1 MLGRLFL
8 LFAIVPVIELYIL
21 IKIGGY
27 IGAVNTVLLVIGTA
41 LLGAILTRHEGMR
54 TLRQISDSLSRGVVP
69 AEEMIDGLL
78 IFAGGILLVTPGV
91 MTDVVALWLLVPFT
105 RTVFKRWLRRR
116 FDRMVASGNIQ
127 LHYHGR
133 GPDGS

>member
-8 LFAIVPVIELYIL
+8 LFLIVPVIELYVL

-41 LLGAILTRHEGMR
+41 LLGVILTRLEGMR
-54 TLRQISDSLSRGVVP
+54 TLRQISQSLSQGIVP

-78 IFAGGILLVTPGV
+78 IFAGGILLLTPGV
-91 MTDVVALWLLVPFT
+91 ITDVLALWLLIPFT
-105 RTVFKRWLRRR
+105 RTLFKRWLRRR
-116 FDRMVASGNIQ
+116 FDRMVSSGNIQ
-127 LHYHGR
+127 LHYRGR
-133 GPDGS
+133 GPNDP